1 MIMSKKK
8 KKPAQRVSGFAFH
21 LPSGVQVRVV
31 LRVRV
36 RPGLHWNRQESPAD
50 GSQSNRSRVDRSAVQ
65 RGACKKSACYDYIA
79 IIH

>member
-1 MIMSKKK
+1 MIMSKK

-50 GSQSNRSRVDRSAVQ
+50 GSQSNRSRLDKSAVQ